1 MARCESPVGVVHR
14 TVDAMVCG
22 TGTPSPGALD
32 RDIGSAEPIRLRS
45 AHMVADGLPPGVI
58 ARIVEVLEPEE
69 VWLFGSRA
77 RQTHG
82 PDSDWDLMAILPDS
96 APDEKLDVAKVWGS
110 LRDLLRMRVEVIP
123 MRRRDFDEDRH
134 TLGELA
140 EAVAREGR
148 VVYGR

>member
-1 MARCESPVGVVHR
+1 ME
-14 TVDAMVCG
+14 T
-22 TGTPSPGALD
+22 
-32 RDIGSAEPIRLRS
+32 I
-45 AHMVADGLPPGVI
+45 PPGVI
-58 ARIVEVLEPEE
+58 ARIVEVLAPEQ

-82 PDSDWDLMAILPDS
+82 SESDWDLMAILPDT
-96 APDEKLDVAKVWGS
+96 APD
-110 LRDLLRMRVEVIP
+110 RDLDLAAVWSRLGELRRMRVEVIP
-123 MRRRDFDEDRH
+123 MRRRDFEDGRD

>member
-1 MARCESPVGVVHR
+1 MEAV
-14 TVDAMVCG
+14 
-22 TGTPSPGALD
+22 
-32 RDIGSAEPIRLRS
+32 
-45 AHMVADGLPPGVI
+45 PPGVI
-58 ARIVEVLEPEE
+58 ERIVEVLAPEE

-82 PDSDWDLMAILPDS
+82 PDSDWDFMAILPDT
-96 APDEKLDVAKVWGS
+96 APD
-110 LRDLLRMRVEVIP
+110 RDLDLASVWSKLRELRRMRVEVIP
-123 MRRRDFDEDRH
+123 MRRGDFEDSRS